1 MKSRCT
7 RASMPSMYEFRHHL
21 ENGCVGHAH
30 AKCIL
35 ILQRFSNFFPLNTF
49 LTPMERKRL
58 EPAIR
63 NAGDNHAQTIP
74 HDRRAVGVAGNIDG
88 GECR

>member
-1 MKSRCT
+1 MI
-7 RASMPSMYEFRHHL
+7 YL
-21 ENGCVGHAH
+21 
-30 AKCIL
+30 
-35 ILQRFSNFFPLNTF
+35 FPLNTF

-63 NAGDNHAQTIP
+63 NAGDNHAQAIP
-74 HDRRAVGVAGNIDG
+74 HDRSAVGVAGNIDG